1 MGKHPP
7 LRHDFTPLE
16 IIIACKQ
23 GSRMLI
29 LFGLARVTL
38 RYPRTEKNGWAVALA
53 HVTEDGDNKMA
64 TNLVNH
70 APRLTSVDKTYS
82 DLPPA
87 VAEALEHESLTTTYP
102 TGAVL
107 FAEGQSPRGV
117 FIVRRGKV
125 KLSICGSDGR
135 TLILRM
141 VEPGLLLGVAAVV
154 TGCTYEATAETQEPS
169 EISFLRHSDLL
180 RLMRLHG
187 ELALWVT
194 QQISAD
200 YASTCREIRDLI
212 LSDSASEKLAR
223 LLVGWLDQNTEARNP
238 SQMKLALTH
247 EEIGQMIGTSRETV
261 SRLFAGFKKQRL
273 IQQNGSTLVIPNRVA
288 LESLITA

>member
-1 MGKHPP
+1 
-7 LRHDFTPLE
+7 
-16 IIIACKQ
+16 
-23 GSRMLI
+23 
-29 LFGLARVTL
+29 
-38 RYPRTEKNGWAVALA
+38 
-53 HVTEDGDNKMA
+53 MA
-64 TNLVNH
+64 TYVVNQVQK
-70 APRLTSVDKTYS
+70 LTPTDRTFN
-82 DLPPA
+82 DLNPA
-87 VAEALEHESLTTTYP
+87 VADALEQAALTTTYP

-117 FIVRRGKV
+117 FIVRRGRV

-135 TLILRM
+135 TLILRI
-141 VEPGLLLGVAAVV
+141 VEPGCPLGVAAVV
-154 TGCTYEATAETQEPS
+154 SGRPYEATAETQEPS

-194 QQISAD
+194 QHISAD

-223 LLVGWLDQNTEARNP
+223 LLGGGLGQNTEARNP
-238 SQMKLALTH
+238 NQMKLALTH

-261 SRLFAGFKKQRL
+261 SRLFAGFKKQHL
-273 IQQNGSTLVIPNRVA
+273 IRQSGSTLVIPNRVA

>member
-1 MGKHPP
+1 
-7 LRHDFTPLE
+7 
-16 IIIACKQ
+16 
-23 GSRMLI
+23 
-29 LFGLARVTL
+29 
-38 RYPRTEKNGWAVALA
+38 
-53 HVTEDGDNKMA
+53 MA
-64 TNLVNH
+64 THIVNN
-70 APRLTSVDKTYS
+70 AERLTPTVKTLGDFPPSLVD
-82 DLPPA
+82 
-87 VAEALEHESLTTTYP
+87 ALEREAITTTYP

-107 FAEGQSPRGV
+107 FAEGQAPRGV

-154 TGCTYEATAETQEPS
+154 SGCNYEATAETQEPS

-200 YASTCREIRDLI
+200 YATTCREIRDLI
-212 LSDSASEKLAR
+212 LSDSAS
-223 LLVGWLDQNTEARNP
+223 
-238 SQMKLALTH
+238 
-247 EEIGQMIGTSRETV
+247 
-261 SRLFAGFKKQRL
+261 
-273 IQQNGSTLVIPNRVA
+273 
-288 LESLITA
+288 

>member
-1 MGKHPP
+1 MAMH
-7 LRHDFTPLE
+7 
-16 IIIACKQ
+16 
-23 GSRMLI
+23 
-29 LFGLARVTL
+29 
-38 RYPRTEKNGWAVALA
+38 AVSNPHALA
-53 HVTEDGDNKMA
+53 SADNFC
-64 TNLVNH
+64 
-70 APRLTSVDKTYS
+70 

-87 VAEALEHESLTTTYP
+87 IADILEQEALTTTYP
-102 TGAVL
+102 SGAVL
-107 FAEGQSPRGV
+107 FAEAQVPRGV
-117 FIVRRGKV
+117 FIVRRGRV

-141 VEPGLLLGVAAVV
+141 VEAGDPMGVAAVV
-154 TGCTYEATAETQEPS
+154 SGRQYEATAETQEPS
-169 EISFLRHSDLL
+169 EISFLRANDLL

-194 QQISAD
+194 QHISAD
-200 YASTCREIRDLI
+200 YATTCREIRDLI

-223 LLVGWLDQNTEARNP
+223 LLVGWLDQNAEARNP
-238 SQMKLALTH
+238 SQMKMVLTH

-273 IQQNGSTLVIPNRVA
+273 IQQSGSTLVIPNRIA

>member
-1 MGKHPP
+1 
-7 LRHDFTPLE
+7 
-16 IIIACKQ
+16 
-23 GSRMLI
+23 
-29 LFGLARVTL
+29 
-38 RYPRTEKNGWAVALA
+38 
-53 HVTEDGDNKMA
+53 MA
-64 TNLVNH
+64 THIVNNAQKL
-70 APRLTSVDKTYS
+70 APADKTFC
-82 DLPPA
+82 DLPPT
-87 VAEALEHESLTTTYP
+87 VADALEQEAITTTYP

-107 FAEGQSPRGV
+107 FAEGQAPRGV
-117 FIVRRGKV
+117 FIVRRGRV
-125 KLSICGSDGR
+125 KLSIYGSDGR
-135 TLILRM
+135 TLILRI
-141 VEPGLLLGVAAVV
+141 VEAGDPLGVAAVV
-154 TGCTYEATAETQEPS
+154 SGRQYEASAETQEPS
-169 EISFLRHSDLL
+169 EISFLRQSDLL

-194 QQISAD
+194 QHISAD

-223 LLVGWLDQNTEARNP
+223 LLVGWLDQNAEARNP

-273 IQQNGSTLVIPNRVA
+273 IQQTGSTLVIPNRVA

>member
-1 MGKHPP
+1 MATHIVNKAQRPASA
-7 LRHDFTPLE
+7 DKTS
-16 IIIACKQ
+16 CD
-23 GSRMLI
+23 
-29 LFGLARVTL
+29 
-38 RYPRTEKNGWAVALA
+38 YPFAVA
-53 HVTEDGDNKMA
+53 D
-64 TNLVNH
+64 
-70 APRLTSVDKTYS
+70 
-82 DLPPA
+82 
-87 VAEALEHESLTTTYP
+87 ALEQEAVTTTYP

-107 FAEGQSPRGV
+107 FAEGQAARGV
-117 FIVRRGKV
+117 FVLRRGRV

-135 TLILRM
+135 TLILRI
-141 VEPGLLLGVAAVV
+141 VEPGCPLGVAAVV
-154 TGCTYEATAETQEPS
+154 SGRQYEATAETQEPS
-169 EISFLRHSDLL
+169 EISFLRQSDLL
-180 RLMRLHG
+180 RLMRLRG
-187 ELALWVT
+187 EIALWVT
-194 QQISAD
+194 QHISED

-273 IQQNGSTLVIPNRVA
+273 IQQSGSTLVIPSRIA

>member
-1 MGKHPP
+1 
-7 LRHDFTPLE
+7 
-16 IIIACKQ
+16 
-23 GSRMLI
+23 
-29 LFGLARVTL
+29 
-38 RYPRTEKNGWAVALA
+38 
-53 HVTEDGDNKMA
+53 MA
-64 TNLVNH
+64 THIVNRVQKV
-70 APRLTSVDKTYS
+70 APADKTFCN
-82 DLPPA
+82 LTPA
-87 VAEALEHESLTTTYP
+87 VADALEHESLTTTYP

-107 FAEGQSPRGV
+107 FAEGQAARGV
-117 FIVRRGKV
+117 FIVRKGRV

-141 VEPGLLLGVAAVV
+141 VEPDCPLGVAAIVS
-154 TGCTYEATAETQEPS
+154 GRQYEATAETQEPS
-169 EISFLRHSDLL
+169 EISFLRQNDLL

-194 QQISAD
+194 QHISAD

-223 LLVGWLDQNTEARNP
+223 LLVGWLDQNIEAKNP
-238 SQMKLALTH
+238 GQVKLALTH

-261 SRLFAGFKKQRL
+261 SRLFAGFKKQHL
-273 IQQNGSTLVIPNRVA
+273 IQQTGSTLVIPNRIA

>member
-1 MGKHPP
+1 
-7 LRHDFTPLE
+7 
-16 IIIACKQ
+16 
-23 GSRMLI
+23 
-29 LFGLARVTL
+29 
-38 RYPRTEKNGWAVALA
+38 
-53 HVTEDGDNKMA
+53 MA
-64 TNLVNH
+64 THIVSNFQKV
-70 APRLTSVDKTYS
+70 ASADKTFC

-87 VAEALEHESLTTTYP
+87 VAETLERDAITTTYP

-107 FAEGQSPRGV
+107 FAEGQAARAV
-117 FIVRRGKV
+117 FIVRRGRV

-141 VEPGLLLGVAAVV
+141 VEAGCLLGVASVV
-154 TGCTYEATAETQEPS
+154 SGRQFEATAETQEPS
-169 EISFLRHSDLL
+169 EISFLRQSDLL
-180 RLMRLHG
+180 RLMRAHG

-194 QQISAD
+194 QHISAD

-223 LLVGWLDQNTEARNP
+223 LLVGWLDQNAEARNP

-261 SRLFAGFKKQRL
+261 SRLFAGFKKQHL
-273 IQQNGSTLVIPNRVA
+273 IQQSGSTLVIPNRLA

>member
-1 MGKHPP
+1 MSTQMVNNPQKPAS
-7 LRHDFTPLE
+7 TN
-16 IIIACKQ
+16 
-23 GSRMLI
+23 S
-29 LFGLARVTL
+29 FG
-38 RYPRTEKNGWAVALA
+38 
-53 HVTEDGDNKMA
+53 
-64 TNLVNH
+64 
-70 APRLTSVDKTYS
+70 
-82 DLPPA
+82 DLP
-87 VAEALEHESLTTTYP
+87 EALTEVMEREAITTTYP

-107 FAEGQSPRGV
+107 FAEGQVPRGV
-117 FIVRRGKV
+117 FIVRKGRV
-125 KLSICGSDGR
+125 KLSISGSDGR

-141 VEPGLLLGVAAVV
+141 VEAGCPMGVASVV
-154 TGCTYEATAETQEPS
+154 SGRQYEATAETQEPC
-169 EISFLRHSDLL
+169 EISFLRQSDLL

-194 QQISAD
+194 QHISAD
-200 YASTCREIRDLI
+200 YAITCREIRDLI

-223 LLVGWLDQNTEARNP
+223 LLVGWLDQNAEARNP

-273 IQQNGSTLVIPNRVA
+273 IQQNGSTLVIPNRIA

>member
-1 MGKHPP
+1 MATHIVNHIQKVASADKTFCDLSP
-7 LRHDFTPLE
+7 
-16 IIIACKQ
+16 
-23 GSRMLI
+23 
-29 LFGLARVTL
+29 
-38 RYPRTEKNGWAVALA
+38 ALA
-53 HVTEDGDNKMA
+53 D
-64 TNLVNH
+64 
-70 APRLTSVDKTYS
+70 
-82 DLPPA
+82 
-87 VAEALEHESLTTTYP
+87 ALEQEAVTTTYP

-107 FAEGQSPRGV
+107 FAEGQVPRGV
-117 FIVRRGKV
+117 FIVRHGKV

-141 VEPGLLLGVAAVV
+141 VDPGCPLGVAAVIS
-154 TGCTYEATAETQEPS
+154 GRHYEATAETQEPS
-169 EISFLRHSDLL
+169 EISFLRQSDLL
-180 RLMRLHG
+180 RLMRAHG

-194 QQISAD
+194 EHISAD

-223 LLVGWLDQNTEARNP
+223 LLVGWLDQNTAARNP

-273 IQQNGSTLVIPNRVA
+273 IQQSGSTLVIPNRVA